1 MTRALIHSGN
11 LNNDITW
18 GGVGETA
25 AVDGIITLKYILNW
39 YMEQSLM
46 YGSFVGGLCD
56 GLSVADKQSV
66 TGVRTSNWK
75 PIVGLMMV

>member
-1 MTRALIHSGN
+1 
-11 LNNDITW
+11 
-18 GGVGETA
+18 
-25 AVDGIITLKYILNW
+25 
-39 YMEQSLM
+39 M

-66 TGVRTSNWK
+66 TAVRTSNWK